1 MNEHPTP
8 ARVPQANE
16 NVPRGMPNKTRLAV
30 VATHPVPYSVPLYR
44 ALARQ
49 DDLDVRAFFASRVGL
64 DKTLDPGM
72 GVEIAWTT
80 DLLGGYEHEF
90 LPGAEHIPHTG
101 FRVVDNKGVGAA
113 LARFRPDVVLMN
125 GYMWKTALRTL
136 AWCRLQ
142 RVPAMM
148 ISDGSLHS
156 GTGAMAGR
164 LKAVVLPMILRQF
177 SAFLGI
183 GDANERYLQ
192 TFGVP
197 RARIFRVPVIV
208 DEGFWAYRARRE
220 ATRTA
225 MRSELGLRENDL
237 VVLFVGKL
245 IDRKRPGDLLAAL
258 QRLAALPPTPRPVQ
272 VLFAGDGE
280 QRAELEAVAARA
292 QLPARFLGFV
302 NIDRLPTYYCA
313 ADVLAHPAEIE
324 VYGMIVLEA
333 VILGLPLVVSDKVG
347 AVGPTSA
354 ARPGENALIHP
365 CGDVAALTERL
376 VRLASEP
383 ETLVRLAEASH
394 RISADHDGRMSVA
407 GTRAAIAHCLGN
419 QSAARSGPERR
430 VV

>member
-1 MNEHPTP
+1 
-8 ARVPQANE
+8 
-16 NVPRGMPNKTRLAV
+16 MPKRTRLAI
-30 VATHPVPYSVPLYR
+30 VATHPITYYVPLYR
-44 ALARQ
+44 ALARHGG
-49 DDLDVRAFFASRVGL
+49 LDVRAFFASRVGL
-64 DKTLDPGM
+64 DKTYDPGM
-72 GVEIAWTT
+72 GVEIAWKT

-90 LPGAEHIPHTG
+90 LPGAEHILHTG
-101 FRVVDNKGVGAA
+101 FSVVDNKGVGAV
-113 LARFRPDVVLMN
+113 LARFRPDVVLIH

-136 AWCRLQ
+136 AWCRLE

-156 GTGAMAGR
+156 GTGAMTGR
-164 LKAVVLPMILRQF
+164 LRAVVLPMILRQF

-192 TFGVP
+192 IFGVP
-197 RARIFRVPVIV
+197 RERIFRVPVID

-220 ATRTA
+220 APRTA

-237 VVLFVGKL
+237 AVLFVGKL
-245 IDRKRPGDLLAAL
+245 IARKRPGDLLAAL

-272 VLFAGDGE
+272 ALFAGDGE

-292 QLPARFLGFV
+292 QLPAQFLGFV
-302 NIDRLPTYYCA
+302 NIDRLPSYYCA
-313 ADVLAHPAEIE
+313 ADVLVHPAEIE
-324 VYGMIVLEA
+324 AYGMIVLEA
-333 VILGLPLVVSDKVG
+333 AILGLPLVVSDKVG

-365 CGDVAALTERL
+365 CGDVAALTERI

-383 ETLVRLAEASH
+383 ETLARLAEASH

-407 GTRAAIAHCLGN
+407 GTRAAIAHCLGASPLLVTG
-419 QSAARSGPERR
+419 QDAGEGR
-430 VV
+430 